1 MGDAP
6 LKVTRVLGVYD
17 ADGTLL
23 GELSYFLRARLGRA
37 HCALCDITHGRV
49 RERRA
54 WQDQRARLP
63 VPVEVFHRDDQPD
76 AARVAGGSSPPVVLV
91 ETSDGR
97 LSLLLSRTELE
108 ALAGSPDRLIDAIVE
123 CVSRLGLSW

>member
-6 LKVTRVLGVYD
+6 VKVTRVLGVYD

-23 GELSYFLRARLGRA
+23 GELSYFLRARFGRA

-49 RERRA
+49 RERPD

-63 VPVEVFHRDDQPD
+63 VPVEVFHRDDQPE

-91 ETSDGR
+91 ETSDDR
-97 LSLLLSRTELE
+97 LSLLLSRSDLQ
-108 ALAGSPDRLIDAIVE
+108 ACAGSPERLVDAIVE
-123 CVSRLGLSW
+123 QVSRRCLSW